1 VLHGLPVPAGT
12 RVTSYLTAANRDQTG
27 YPDPYAVNF
36 HRPDNAHASFGLGAH
51 RCLGSHLARLE
62 MRLVYE
68 EWHKRFPDYRIAP
81 GQTPR
86 VTRPRGTIGLESLH
100 LRFERDDA
108 S

>member
-1 VLHGLPVPAGT
+1 
-12 RVTSYLTAANRDQTG
+12 
-27 YPDPYAVNF
+27 VNF

-81 GQTPR
+81 GQTPC
-86 VTRPRGTIGLESLH
+86 VKWPRGTIGLESLH
-100 LRFERDDA
+100 LQFVRGDA
-108 S
+108 G